1 MQVNLQQ
8 FAKNVVKMQ
17 HMQKITIDQLIN
29 KDNLRAE
36 MIIMS
41 QFVKS
46 KI

>member
-1 MQVNLQQ
+1 MQVNPQQ
-8 FAKNVVKMQ
+8 FTKNVVKLQ
-17 HMQKITIDQLIN
+17 HMQKIAIAKLIN
-29 KDNLRAE
+29 KDNLRTE